1 MKVDSEVLSIFIR
14 LVLVLILPLTAI
26 TFFASLL
33 GSILLSWMK
42 VPDSVAIYSVRL
54 VAVVISFLFM
64 AAAFSNFFVDEVK
77 RMLVLY

>member
-1 MKVDSEVLSIFIR
+1 MENEVISIFIR
-14 LVLVLILPLTAI
+14 LALVLILPLTAI

-42 VPDSVAIYSVRL
+42 VPDGVAIYTIRL

-64 AAAFSNFFVDEVK
+64 AAAFSTFLVEEVK
-77 RMLVLY
+77 RMLLY